1 MKFGFK
7 EKKRI
12 LLSLIAVLGMGISV
26 SFLLFVDMGSDPYT
40 CMNTGISS
48 TLGLT
53 FGTWQALFNVIL
65 LGIVYF
71 SDKSQIGWGTV
82 FNMFLVGYTA
92 DFVTWLTGLFVDE
105 KVFGVTYIRI
115 TVMIAALALF
125 VISAALYMAAGMG
138 VSPYDALGF
147 IIANKLNKIPF
158 RVSRICMDAFFSV
171 VGYLFGSTI
180 GFVTVIIVLTLG
192 PAIQFMKQKIDVIFS

>member
-65 LGIVYF
+65 LGIVYL

-115 TVMIAALALF
+115 TVMVAALALF

-180 GFVTVIIVLTLG
+180 GFVTIIIVLTLG

>member
-12 LLSLIAVLGMGISV
+12 LLAFIAVLGMGISV
-26 SFLLFVDMGSDPYT
+26 SFLLFVNMGSDPYT
-40 CMNTGISS
+40 CLNTGISS

-53 FGTWQALFNVIL
+53 FGTWQAIFNVVL
-65 LGIVYF
+65 LGVVYL

-92 DFVTWLTGLFVDE
+92 DFVTWLTGFVLKPE
-105 KVFGVTYIRI
+105 IFSVTYIRI
-115 TVMIAALALF
+115 AVMIAALIVF
-125 VISAALYMAAGMG
+125 VISAALYMAADMG
-138 VSPYDALGF
+138 VSPYDAVGF

-158 RVSRICMDAFFSV
+158 RVSRICMDAAVSA

-180 GFVTVIIVLTLG
+180 GFVTVLIVLTLG